1 MNGSGVW
8 SLSPVYDLV
17 PSENPMAEHM
27 TSVLGVERNPD
38 RKLFLDLAS
47 KFDITR
53 KSAISAM
60 DEVAAAVNMY
70 TELAKQYQVKVPS
83 GVKEI

>member
-1 MNGSGVW
+1 
-8 SLSPVYDLV
+8 
-17 PSENPMAEHM
+17 
-27 TSVLGVERNPD
+27 
-38 RKLFLDLAS
+38 
-47 KFDITR
+47 
-53 KSAISAM
+53 M